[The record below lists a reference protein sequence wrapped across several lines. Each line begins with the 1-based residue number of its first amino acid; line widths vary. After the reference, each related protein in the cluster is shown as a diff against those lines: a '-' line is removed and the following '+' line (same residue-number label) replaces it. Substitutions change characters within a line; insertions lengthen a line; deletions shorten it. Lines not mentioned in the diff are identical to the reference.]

1 MSSRPAVFDRLVRI
15 VMAPRVRYVRRQA
28 RMWQEVLAAYGLE
41 DPGASAA
48 ARRVRERYPVTSRL
62 LDRR

>member
-1 MSSRPAVFDRLVRI
+1 
-15 VMAPRVRYVRRQA
+15 MAPRVRYVRRQA

-41 DPGASAA
+41 DPGASTA

-62 LDRR
+62 LDRRW